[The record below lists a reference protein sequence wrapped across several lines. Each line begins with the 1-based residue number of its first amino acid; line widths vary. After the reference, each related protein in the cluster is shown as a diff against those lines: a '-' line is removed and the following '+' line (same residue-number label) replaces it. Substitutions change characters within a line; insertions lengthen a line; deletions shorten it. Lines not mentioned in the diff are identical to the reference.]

1 MIRIIRT
8 NVCTQKDGRTR
19 QSKGLNITTDR
30 LDAVL
35 KAMHLLVHKEVLV
48 GIPADAPER
57 QEEDEPGNAALGY
70 LHETG
75 SPARNIP
82 ARPFLVPGVRSAQK
96 RINRYFE
103 QSASAALDGHMEQV
117 DKALHRAGLAAQN
130 AVRAKMTEGPFK
142 PLAESTLQ
150 ARARHGRIG
159 AAIELERRRR
169 DPTPENANAKPLIDT
184 GQLRKSI
191 TYVVRKKSKW
201 WSCLPCCGM
210 RSTPIRRS
218 CVFGKRRRQI
228 GTVLPGIQKRNSLSP
243 ASSRRRRAMN

>member
-1 MIRIIRT
+1 
-8 NVCTQKDGRTR
+8 
-19 QSKGLNITTDR
+19 
-30 LDAVL
+30 
-35 KAMHLLVHKEVLV
+35 MHLLVHKEVLV

-130 AVRAKMTEGPFK
+130 AVRAKKTEGPFK

-150 ARARHGRIG
+150 ARARRGRIG
-159 AAIELERRRR
+159 RQSNW
-169 DPTPENANAKPLIDT
+169 NAVDEVIRQRT
-184 GQLRKSI
+184 R
-191 TYVVRKKSKW
+191 T
-201 WSCLPCCGM
+201 
-210 RSTPIRRS
+210 RSR
-218 CVFGKRRRQI
+218 
-228 GTVLPGIQKRNSLSP
+228 
-243 ASSRRRRAMN
+243 

>member
-19 QSKGLNITTDR
+19 QCKGLNITTDR

-35 KAMHLLVHKEVLV
+35 KAIHLLVHKEGLE
-48 GIPADAPER
+48 GIPADAPEG
-57 QEEDEPGNAALGY
+57 QEENEPGNAPWGC

-150 ARARHGRIG
+150 ARARRGRIG

-169 DPTPENANAKPLIDT
+169 GHTPENANAKPLIDT

-191 TYVVRKKSKW
+191 TYVVRKKSK
-201 WSCLPCCGM
+201 
-210 RSTPIRRS
+210 
-218 CVFGKRRRQI
+218 
-228 GTVLPGIQKRNSLSP
+228 
-243 ASSRRRRAMN
+243 

>member
-1 MIRIIRT
+1 
-8 NVCTQKDGRTR
+8 
-19 QSKGLNITTDR
+19 
-30 LDAVL
+30 
-35 KAMHLLVHKEVLV
+35 MHLLVHKEVLV

-130 AVRAKMTEGPFK
+130 AVRAKMTEGPVK

-150 ARARHGRIG
+150 ARARRGH
-159 AAIELERRRR
+159 
-169 DPTPENANAKPLIDT
+169 TPENANAKPLIDT

-191 TYVVRKKSKW
+191 TYVVRKKSK
-201 WSCLPCCGM
+201 
-210 RSTPIRRS
+210 
-218 CVFGKRRRQI
+218 
-228 GTVLPGIQKRNSLSP
+228 
-243 ASSRRRRAMN
+243 

>member
-1 MIRIIRT
+1 MHPKGWENET
-8 NVCTQKDGRTR
+8 V
-19 QSKGLNITTDR
+19 KGLNITTDR

-82 ARPFLVPGVRSAQK
+82 AR
-96 RINRYFE
+96 
-103 QSASAALDGHMEQV
+103 DGHMEQV

-150 ARARHGRIG
+150 ARARRGR
-159 AAIELERRRR
+159 
-169 DPTPENANAKPLIDT
+169 
-184 GQLRKSI
+184 
-191 TYVVRKKSKW
+191 
-201 WSCLPCCGM
+201 
-210 RSTPIRRS
+210 
-218 CVFGKRRRQI
+218 
-228 GTVLPGIQKRNSLSP
+228 
-243 ASSRRRRAMN
+243 